1 MEKNVANE
9 NTERHIVEDG
19 KKLYHAP
26 RIQRYGSLADL
37 VQLRPNRGRDGE
49 TRWIDCTS
57 G

>member
-1 MEKNVANE
+1 MEKHHASE
-9 NTERHIVEDG
+9 NADRHIVEDG
-19 KKLYHAP
+19 KKPYHTP
-26 RIQRYGSLADL
+26 QFRNYGSLSEL